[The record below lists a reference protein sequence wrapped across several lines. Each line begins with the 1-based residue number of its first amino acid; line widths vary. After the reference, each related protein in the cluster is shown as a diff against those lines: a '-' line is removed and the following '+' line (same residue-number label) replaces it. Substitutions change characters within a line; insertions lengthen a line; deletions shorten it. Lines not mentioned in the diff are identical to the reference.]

1 MLRDG
6 GTRKADLSSHRGTWS
21 MEGGGD
27 GPYSHPFH
35 CNEIHLQVVGIER
48 ANLASLRVLKQ

>member
-1 MLRDG
+1 MLKDG
-6 GTRKADLSSHRGTWS
+6 GTRKTDLSSQKSTWS
-21 MEGGGD
+21 VEGDED

-35 CNEIHLQVVGIER
+35 FNEKDLQVVGIER

>member
-1 MLRDG
+1 MVQGRLIYLP
-6 GTRKADLSSHRGTWS
+6 RKTLGRTWS
-21 MEGGGD
+21 VEGDGD

-35 CNEIHLQVVGIER
+35 FNEIDLQVVGIER